1 LFGDG
6 KNKPPT
12 GELIMG
18 IRVSQTAVLKHRYTN
33 KDYRPTRNWDAID
46 EQMEREAKALRGR
59 MVSAGQRKTLH
70 EKENKLSM
78 V

>member
-1 LFGDG
+1 
-6 KNKPPT
+6 
-12 GELIMG
+12 MG
-18 IRVSQTAVLKHRYTN
+18 IRVSQTVVLKHRYTN
-33 KDYRPTRNWDAID
+33 KDYRPTKNWDAID